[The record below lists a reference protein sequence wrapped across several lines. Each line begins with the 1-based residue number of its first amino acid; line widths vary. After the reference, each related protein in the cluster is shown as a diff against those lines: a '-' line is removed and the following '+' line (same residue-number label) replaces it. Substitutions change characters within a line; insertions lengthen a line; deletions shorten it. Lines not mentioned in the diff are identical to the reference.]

1 MSVNS
6 LVYRLELQEMFA
18 FFFEN
23 SIHTRSESYLPVLK
37 SLSVIRSFVLSVV
50 IFRKLSTAAYNAELI
65 K

>member
-18 FFFEN
+18 FFFSKTQFTFQVLLACIE
-23 SIHTRSESYLPVLK
+23 ESLCDK
-37 SLSVIRSFVLSVV
+37 SFVLSVV